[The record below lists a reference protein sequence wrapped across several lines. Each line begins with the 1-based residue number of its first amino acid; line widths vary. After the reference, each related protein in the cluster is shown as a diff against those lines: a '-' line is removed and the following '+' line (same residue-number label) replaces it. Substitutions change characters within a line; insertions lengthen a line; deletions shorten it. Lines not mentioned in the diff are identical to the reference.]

1 MRLERLAA
9 GALPGVILD
18 IRRTTAGHRAHIKLG
33 ARDVTIEVALGQ
45 SKDIRK
51 GERVGVRILRG
62 RVFAE

>member
-1 MRLERLAA
+1 
-9 GALPGVILD
+9 VIMD
-18 IRRTTAGHRAHIKLG
+18 IRRTIAGHRAHIKLG
-33 ARDVTIEVALGQ
+33 ARDVMIEVALGQ